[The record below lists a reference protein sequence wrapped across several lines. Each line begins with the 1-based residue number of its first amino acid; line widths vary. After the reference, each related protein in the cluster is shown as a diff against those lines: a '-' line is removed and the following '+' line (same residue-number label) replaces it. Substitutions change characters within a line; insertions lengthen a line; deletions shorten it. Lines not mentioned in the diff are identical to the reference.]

1 MVYIVIGFCF
11 AICYV
16 VQPVLLKISGQIFT
30 SLKAQIVDFL
40 LRVCIRRY
48 IYQTCRVFTLNF
60 IFVIHLN
67 DDSV

>member
-30 SLKAQIVDFL
+30 SLKAQIVDF
-40 LRVCIRRY
+40 
-48 IYQTCRVFTLNF
+48 
-60 IFVIHLN
+60 FVACMYKKVHLS
-67 DDSV
+67 DM